1 MHRILP
7 LNVQYLQT
15 LGTYEIETTTY
26 LKKNKK
32 SRTAIFVTESFEQKI
47 IYIA

>member
-26 LKKNKK
+26 LKK
-32 SRTAIFVTESFEQKI
+32 KI
-47 IYIA
+47 KNHAQQSLSQNHLNRKLYT